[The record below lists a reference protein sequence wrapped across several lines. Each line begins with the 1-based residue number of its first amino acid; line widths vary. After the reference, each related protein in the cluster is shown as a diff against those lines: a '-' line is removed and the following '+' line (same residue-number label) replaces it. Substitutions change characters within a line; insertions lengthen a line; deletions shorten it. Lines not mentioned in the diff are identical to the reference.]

1 MSILRRLSIKIDILL
16 HTDRWY
22 ANKFYQHLVGDLID
36 EEIHLFFLIR
46 NLQLIIFLMSSF
58 VI

>member
-36 EEIHLFFLIR
+36 EEIHFFFLIR
-46 NLQLIIFLMSSF
+46 NF
-58 VI
+58 